1 MGTDFLSFIQRY
13 ELILFFAGYP
23 LLYTLISSLPKQR
36 MSLPVAYAM
45 AGTFFLLFLFWKAN
59 RPGSLVIIALRYW
72 GVLAMLFWIPGLR
85 KLRLW
90 SLLHSLVFFAIMVRD
105 MVGALSAPYGRET
118 VGGDMRIFSI
128 SFFLYALLFVLVR
141 LAVFIRRTIQRRA
154 GV

>member
-23 LLYTLISSLPKQR
+23 LLYTLVSGLPKWR
-36 MSLPVAYAM
+36 MSLPVVYAM
-45 AGTFFLLFLFWKAN
+45 AGTLFLLFLFWRAN
-59 RPGSLVIIALRYW
+59 RPGSLVIIALRSW
-72 GVLAMLFWIPGLR
+72 GVLAVLFWIPWLG

-90 SLLHSLVFFAIMVRD
+90 SLLHSLVFFALLVED

-128 SFFLYALLFVLVR
+128 SFFLNALLLVLVR
-141 LAVFIRRTIQRRA
+141 LVIFIRELIRRRA